1 MADLFRQYMDV
12 DIAFCNSGNVR
23 NDCVLQKGE
32 LWFSDVMN
40 VIDDAL
46 VVKQLTGKQIKQA
59 LEISV
64 DSLPLG
70 TKGSFLQVSGI

>member
-1 MADLFRQYMDV
+1 
-12 DIAFCNSGNVR
+12 
-23 NDCVLQKGE
+23 
-32 LWFSDVMN
+32 MN

-46 VVKQLTGKQIKQA
+46 VVKQLTGKEIKQA